1 MYEIRREKD
10 NLLLVKPFFAFWK
23 RLHNFRP
30 TKKLYEKK
38 KQCFLDTWSKEGT
51 LVQFLI
57 GLKYL
62 PRKSKSA
69 SSTSIHEFIRVHRGG
84 LQKLD
89 PVLYRSKGTKRDEL
103 VAYLN
108 DIIFEGFL
116 VVEGGWITCVP
127 RLPPSSTTPSAPL
140 AITDKPAASE

>member
-1 MYEIRREKD
+1 MK
-10 NLLLVKPFFAFWK
+10 
-23 RLHNFRP
+23 
-30 TKKLYEKK
+30 
-38 KQCFLDTWSKEGT
+38 
-51 LVQFLI
+51 FLI
-57 GLKYL
+57 HLKYL
-62 PRKSKSA
+62 PPKSKSA
-69 SSTSIHEFIRVHRGG
+69 TAASINDFIRVHRGG

-89 PVLYRSKGTKRDEL
+89 PALYHLKGTKRDEL